1 MDEFSYKTDF
11 DCLDDE
17 VLFWEMVVKVEEFF
31 KTSLNVPAEI
41 YEKQYA
47 NVVYLYRLINNEQ
60 VASSWDALSLPV
72 EVTEKLKNEI
82 AKWNETPFSL
92 AYVGSVDVP
101 LWGETFKVPI
111 IRRFLALKPKDLS
124 KIKKKAEILDVGDEI
139 RLEFIPGEGTHST
152 WEDTIRNPEDEI
164 ISS

>member
-1 MDEFSYKTDF
+1 MKNVEQKRIISIKSLELQEEFARGRLDEFSYKTDF
-11 DCLDDE
+11 DSLDDE
-17 VLFWEMVVKVEEFF
+17 VLFWKMVVKVEEYF

-60 VASSWDALSLPV
+60 VVSSWDALSLPV

-82 AKWNETPFSL
+82 AKWDETPFSL

-101 LWGETFKVPI
+101 LWGETFTVPI
-111 IRRFLALKPKDLS
+111 ILFK
-124 KIKKKAEILDVGDEI
+124 
-139 RLEFIPGEGTHST
+139 
-152 WEDTIRNPEDEI
+152 
-164 ISS
+164 